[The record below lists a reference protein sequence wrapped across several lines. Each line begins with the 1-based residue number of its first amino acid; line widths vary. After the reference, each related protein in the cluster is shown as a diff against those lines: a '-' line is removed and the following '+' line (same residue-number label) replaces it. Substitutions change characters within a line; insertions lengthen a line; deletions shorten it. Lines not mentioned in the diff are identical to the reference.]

1 MESPQSTLL
10 AAFQVTSDGAEPTQ
24 TTGNCSERAG
34 DGMYVCNA
42 SFVFE
47 EAPKTVHVRCDYP
60 AVTVPNHV
68 HILRS
73 GEGDLSR
80 QTMFDIAS
88 QEAEIRFVE
97 PTSLEVFWTQFNA
110 GLRRVLINPVLV
122 LFLLA
127 LTLSAR
133 TRSEAFA
140 ITEAF
145 IAVEVVAAL
154 VFKTGAWTAPAR
166 FVEAAGALTI
176 AYLAVEILLLPEAGK
191 RWLIAGGLGLFHG
204 LFFGV
209 FYSKQS
215 CGRSTFYRES
225 YSAKSSLW
233 RCSARS
239 GGKHAA
245 DAANNSPHYCCYS
258 WGWDGF
264 SCACRADRL
273 LRLTGGKR
281 HRILIPRPFALELIT
296 VESSGHFERR
306 VIAGLGGVKASLNGK
321 LVAFQRADELASVRI
336 DGDFF
341 ALLADLPNGAS
352 NASLGIPNHV
362 HLPLMSAAASGD
374 SVIEIRTKT
383 AMKTR
388 CVTISSE

>member
-1 MESPQSTLL
+1 MNDRFMPSSSGAALFSLALLLSLTTLPVDAHVMSTSQGTLSLAGHEVRYQLEMPLYEISEVESPQSTLL
-10 AAFQVTSDGAEPTQ
+10 AAFQVTSDGVEPTQ

-60 AVTVPNHV
+60 AATVPNHV

-97 PTSLEVFWTQFNA
+97 PTPLEVFWTQFNA

-133 TRSEAFA
+133 TRPEAFSIA
-140 ITEAF
+140 QAF

-154 VFKTGAWTAPAR
+154 VFRTGVWTAPAR

-176 AYLAVEILLLPEAGK
+176 AYLAVEILLLPEAGR

-204 LFFGV
+204 LFFGGFLLQAELRPIYFLSGV
-209 FYSKQS
+209 VL
-215 CGRSTFYRES
+215 CEVVALAMLG
-225 YSAKSSLW
+225 AIW
-233 RCSARS
+233 RKARS
-239 GGKHAA
+239 RRSEQLAA
-245 DAANNSPHYCCYS
+245 
-258 WGWDGF
+258 
-264 SCACRADRL
+264 L
-273 LRLTGGKR
+273 LL
-281 HRILIPRPFALELIT
+281 L
-296 VESSGHFERR
+296 V
-306 VIAGLGGVKASLNGK
+306 VGLGW
-321 LVAFQRADELASVRI
+321 FFVRLQ
-336 DGDFF
+336 G
-341 ALLADLPNGAS
+341 
-352 NASLGIPNHV
+352 
-362 HLPLMSAAASGD
+362 
-374 SVIEIRTKT
+374 
-383 AMKTR
+383 
-388 CVTISSE
+388 